1 MSIGN
6 VLSIIINKDAVSEN
20 TKKLKE
26 SIEDSTKTV
35 KEKIYST
42 STNVSELFT
51 FKKDDLKESFSIA
64 KDNISKALDNTIN
77 AKNKKFEEIASFH
90 LKVQKLYDTVQEVV
104 KKLEDDKAFFNYIIA
119 LSAVGI
125 AVANVDGK
133 ISKEEELEI
142 NEFIGGI
149 ASSYYPDFVKKSIQN
164 IKDNPP
170 TFNEALVHLEKVDIS
185 SFGSIRNLIEVIILA
200 DEQIY
205 EDEKVF
211 LKSFDFY
218 VNEKI
223 GIESIKKIEK

>member
-1 MSIGN
+1 M
-6 VLSIIINKDAVSEN
+6 
-20 TKKLKE
+20 
-26 SIEDSTKTV
+26 STKM
-35 KEKIYST
+35 KE
-42 STNVSELFT
+42 VSP
-51 FKKDDLKESFSIA
+51 
-64 KDNISKALDNTIN
+64 KALGLSANT
-77 AKNKKFEEIASFH
+77 KNKKFEEIAGFH

-125 AVANVDGK
+125 AVANVDGE

-185 SFGSIRNLIEVIILA
+185 SFESIRNLIEVIILA

-211 LKSFDFY
+211 LKSFDFF

-223 GIESIKKIEK
+223 GTESIKQIEK